1 MTGRGGRQDTGSRPS
16 VTVIE
21 SDALIYWP
29 RSKHPWAPPSVP
41 VPGPGP
47 HYGQELPT
55 RYPDLPSTKESSLS
69 AEERNPTV
77 TQPSYLNSK
86 ADRREDYPAL
96 EDGELMSLIKEQDR
110 EALEALYARYSGPV
124 FSLAMQML
132 RDAGAAE
139 EVTQDAFFNVWRRAS
154 SYRSDRGKVIAWLFS
169 IAHHRVIDEVRR
181 RKRREQAHSSQDVD
195 LLSCLADDSGDPAR
209 FAIGR
214 MRRSEIKEALSG
226 LRPEQRDVVILA
238 YYGGLTHS
246 EIAKKLDQP
255 LGTVKTRMRLAL
267 KKLRDLMGPQA
278 QEEWN

>member
-1 MTGRGGRQDTGSRPS
+1 M
-16 VTVIE
+16 
-21 SDALIYWP
+21 
-29 RSKHPWAPPSVP
+29 
-41 VPGPGP
+41 
-47 HYGQELPT
+47 
-55 RYPDLPSTKESSLS
+55 
-69 AEERNPTV
+69 

-86 ADRREDYPAL
+86 VDRREDYSAL
-96 EDGELMSLIKEQDR
+96 EDGELMSLIEEQDR

-139 EVTQDAFFNVWRRAS
+139 EVTQDAFFNIWRRAS
-154 SYRSDRGKVIAWLFS
+154 SYRSDRGKVTAWLFS

-195 LLSCLADDSGDPAR
+195 LLSSLADDSGDPAR

>member
-1 MTGRGGRQDTGSRPS
+1 
-16 VTVIE
+16 
-21 SDALIYWP
+21 
-29 RSKHPWAPPSVP
+29 
-41 VPGPGP
+41 
-47 HYGQELPT
+47 
-55 RYPDLPSTKESSLS
+55 
-69 AEERNPTV
+69 V

-86 ADRREDYPAL
+86 ADRREDYSAL
-96 EDGELMSLIKEQDR
+96 EDGELMSLIEEQDR

-154 SYRSDRGKVIAWLFS
+154 SYRSDRGKVTAWLFS

-195 LLSCLADDSGDPAR
+195 LLSCPADDSGDPAR

-246 EIAKKLDQP
+246 EIAKELDQP

>member
-1 MTGRGGRQDTGSRPS
+1 M
-16 VTVIE
+16 
-21 SDALIYWP
+21 
-29 RSKHPWAPPSVP
+29 
-41 VPGPGP
+41 
-47 HYGQELPT
+47 
-55 RYPDLPSTKESSLS
+55 
-69 AEERNPTV
+69 

-86 ADRREDYPAL
+86 ADRREDYSAL
-96 EDGELMSLIKEQDR
+96 EDRELMSLIEEQDR

-154 SYRSDRGKVIAWLFS
+154 SYRSDRGKVTAWLFS

-181 RKRREQAHSSQDVD
+181 RKRREQAHSSQDVG
-195 LLSCLADDSGDPAR
+195 LLSCLADDSGDPER

-267 KKLRDLMGPQA
+267 KKLRDLTGPQA

>member
-1 MTGRGGRQDTGSRPS
+1 M
-16 VTVIE
+16 
-21 SDALIYWP
+21 
-29 RSKHPWAPPSVP
+29 
-41 VPGPGP
+41 
-47 HYGQELPT
+47 
-55 RYPDLPSTKESSLS
+55 
-69 AEERNPTV
+69 

-86 ADRREDYPAL
+86 ADRREDYSAL
-96 EDGELMSLIKEQDR
+96 EDGELMSLIEEQDR

-154 SYRSDRGKVIAWLFS
+154 SYRSDRGKVTAWLFS

-181 RKRREQAHSSQDVD
+181 RKRREQAHSSQDVG
-195 LLSCLADDSGDPAR
+195 LLSCLADDSGDPER

-267 KKLRDLMGPQA
+267 KKLRDLTGPQA

>member
-1 MTGRGGRQDTGSRPS
+1 
-16 VTVIE
+16 
-21 SDALIYWP
+21 
-29 RSKHPWAPPSVP
+29 
-41 VPGPGP
+41 
-47 HYGQELPT
+47 
-55 RYPDLPSTKESSLS
+55 
-69 AEERNPTV
+69 
-77 TQPSYLNSK
+77 
-86 ADRREDYPAL
+86 
-96 EDGELMSLIKEQDR
+96 MSLIEEQDR

-154 SYRSDRGKVIAWLFS
+154 SYRSDRGKVTAWLFS

-181 RKRREQAHSSQDVD
+181 RKRREQAHSSQDVG
-195 LLSCLADDSGDPAR
+195 LLSCLADDSGDPER

-267 KKLRDLMGPQA
+267 KKLRDLTGPQA